1 MQRNKKTFKGQN
13 IYIGID
19 VHKKNWQVAVIT
31 ESGYTEHLSTAADAK
46 ALFKFLKSHYPDGN
60 YRAVYESGFSGFA
73 THYALTELGVS
84 CVVAHAA
91 DIPSSQY
98 ELTMKS
104 DRIDAEKLARA
115 LRAGLIRG
123 IYVRPK
129 DNLDDRGVLRIRKT
143 IQIQVGGYKTRI
155 KHLLHSNGVELPE
168 RFLKSG
174 THWSRAFI
182 AWLRE
187 DVRLLSDTRR
197 SLELLLLQVET
208 LRANLLE
215 ATRRVRALSRTD
227 RYREDCALLMGIPG
241 IGLTVAMTI
250 LTEVCDIGRFG
261 NERVFASYLGLVPTS
276 HSSGERVSHGEMTF
290 RGNKHIGPLL
300 VEASWVLI
308 VRDRELGRMYTEYKW
323 RMPGQK
329 AIIKIARK
337 LSNIIF
343 AVLKT
348 RKAYE
353 PYRRDE

>member
-1 MQRNKKTFKGQN
+1 M
-13 IYIGID
+13 
-19 VHKKNWQVAVIT
+19 
-31 ESGYTEHLSTAADAK
+31 
-46 ALFKFLKSHYPDGN
+46 
-60 YRAVYESGFSGFA
+60 VYESGFSGFA
-73 THYALTELGVS
+73 THYALSELGVS

-98 ELTMKS
+98 ELAMKS

-115 LRAGLIRG
+115 LRASLIRG

-168 RFLKSG
+168 RFSRSG

-187 DVRLLSDTRR
+187 EVRLLSDTRR
-197 SLELLLLQVET
+197 SLDLLLLQVET

-215 ATRRVRALSRTD
+215 ATRGVRALSMTD

-250 LTEVCDIGRFG
+250 LTENRPFG
-261 NERVFASYLGLVPTS
+261 LHHVHT
-276 HSSGERVSHGEMTF
+276 
-290 RGNKHIGPLL
+290 
-300 VEASWVLI
+300 VEIWWGWV
-308 VRDRELGRMYTEYKW
+308 K
-323 RMPGQK
+323 
-329 AIIKIARK
+329 
-337 LSNIIF
+337 N
-343 AVLKT
+343 
-348 RKAYE
+348 
-353 PYRRDE
+353 